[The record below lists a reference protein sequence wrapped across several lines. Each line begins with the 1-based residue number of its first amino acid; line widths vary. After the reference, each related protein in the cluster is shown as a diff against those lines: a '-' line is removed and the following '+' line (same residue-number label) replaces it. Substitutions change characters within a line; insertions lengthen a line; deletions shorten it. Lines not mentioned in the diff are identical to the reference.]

1 MEIDVS
7 RRDFAACEGDAVVIP
22 LTKADAPPRALHA
35 LDEALGG
42 LCARVWAAGDFTGKS
57 GEVLSLPVDG
67 ISAKRLVLIGLGEEK
82 SASRES
88 LRAAGGRTA
97 KVLARAKATRAGVGV
112 PALRRV
118 QPEDAAQALAEGL
131 VLGAYRFDKYKTGND
146 APTAL
151 ERATLLA
158 ADARQL
164 PALRR
169 GAALG
174 RAVAESSNFA
184 RDLSNEPGGVCT
196 PEHLAEAARGI
207 ARSHKLKLSVF
218 GERELAREKMAGILA
233 VGRGS
238 ANPPRLIALEYGA
251 APRGA
256 KNGKKAGKKRPTL
269 VFVGKGIT
277 FDSGGISIKPAASM
291 DEMKHDM
298 SGGAA
303 VLGTLRAIADL
314 ALPIHA
320 VGIVAAAQNM
330 PDGNAYVPGD
340 VITSARGKTI
350 EVLNTDAE
358 GRIVL
363 SDALHYATSFAPDA
377 IIDLATLTG
386 ACLVALGDACCA
398 VLGNDE
404 KLADKVRAAGDATH
418 ERAWPLPLWEE
429 HKNAIK
435 GTFGDIVNTGGRN
448 AGVSTAAAFLS
459 HFVGEVPWA
468 HLDIAGVAWTTKET
482 PYYAKGATGF
492 GVRLLVELARH
503 WK

>member
-1 MEIDVS
+1 MEVDVS
-7 RRDFAACEGDAVVIP
+7 RRDSAAVEGDAVVIP
-22 LTKADAPPRALHA
+22 LTKSDAPPRALAA

-42 LCARVWAAGDFTGKS
+42 LCARLWAAGDFTGKS
-57 GEVLSLPVDG
+57 GEVVSLPVSG
-67 ISAKRLVLIGLGEEK
+67 IAAKRLVLIGLGEEK
-82 SASRES
+82 LASRES
-88 LRAAGGRTA
+88 LRAAGGRAA
-97 KVLARAKATRAGVGV
+97 KVLLRAKAAKAALAV
-112 PALRRV
+112 PTIRRTP
-118 QPEDAAQALAEGL
+118 PEDAAQALAEGL

-151 ERATLLA
+151 ERVTLLA
-158 ADARQL
+158 PDARQL
-164 PALRR
+164 NALRR

-196 PEHLAEAARGI
+196 PEYLADQARKLG
-207 ARSHKLKLSVF
+207 RSHKLKVTVF
-218 GERELAREKMAGILA
+218 AERELAREKMAGILA

-238 ANPPRLIALEYGA
+238 VNPPRLIALEYGA
-251 APRGA
+251 QPRAA
-256 KNGKKAGKKRPTL
+256 KDSKSRAKKRPTL

-303 VLGTLRAIADL
+303 VLGALRAIADL
-314 ALPIHA
+314 GLPVHA
-320 VGIVAAAQNM
+320 VGLVAAAQNM
-330 PDGNAYVPGD
+330 PDGNAYIPGD

-363 SDALHYATSFAPDA
+363 SDALHYATSFEPDA

-386 ACLVALGDACCA
+386 ACLVALGDVCCA

-404 KLADKVRAAGDATH
+404 SLAEKVRDAGEATH
-418 ERAWPLPLWEE
+418 ERAWPLPLWDE
-429 HKNAIK
+429 HKAAIK

-459 HFVGEVPWA
+459 HFVGDVPWA
-468 HLDIAGVAWTTKET
+468 HLDIAGTAWTTKET
-482 PYYAKGATGF
+482 PYYVKGATGF
-492 GVRLLVELARH
+492 GVRLLVDLARN

>member
-1 MEIDVS
+1 MEIDVQ
-7 RRDFAACEGDAVVIP
+7 RKDLVAAAGDAVVIP
-22 LTKADAPPRALHA
+22 LTKSDAPPRALRE
-35 LDEALGG
+35 LDEAVGG
-42 LCARVWAAGDFTGKS
+42 LCARVFAAGDFTGKS
-57 GEVLSLPVDG
+57 GEVLSLPVTG
-67 ISAKRLVLIGLGEEK
+67 IAAKRLVLVGLGDEK
-82 SASRES
+82 NASRES
-88 LRAAGGRTA
+88 LRAAGGRAA
-97 KVLARAKATRAGVGV
+97 KALARAKAAKAALAV
-112 PALRRV
+112 PAIRRIAA
-118 QPEDAAQALAEGL
+118 EDAAQALAEGL
-131 VLGAYRFDKYKTGND
+131 VLGAYRFDKYKSGND
-146 APTAL
+146 KPTQV
-151 ERATLLA
+151 ERVTLLA
-158 ADARQL
+158 PDARQVTG
-164 PALRR
+164 LRR
-169 GAALG
+169 GAAFG
-174 RAVAESSNFA
+174 RAVAEASNFT
-184 RDLSNEPGGVCT
+184 RDLSNEPGGACT
-196 PEHLAEAARGI
+196 PEYLASEARKL
-207 ARSHKLKLSVF
+207 ARSHGLRVTVF
-218 GERELAREKMAGILA
+218 GERELAREKMSGILA

-251 APRGA
+251 APKRKKNA
-256 KNGKKAGKKRPTL
+256 KSRARPRPTL
-269 VFVGKGIT
+269 AFVGKGIT
-277 FDSGGISIKPAASM
+277 FDSGGISIKPAANM

-303 VLGTLRAIADL
+303 VLGAMRAL
-314 ALPIHA
+314 AELKLPVHA

-363 SDALHYATSFAPDA
+363 SDALHHATSYEPDA
-377 IIDLATLTG
+377 IVDLATLTG

-404 KLADKVRAAGDATH
+404 KLADKVRAAGDSTF
-418 ERAWPLPLWEE
+418 ERAWPLPLWDE

-459 HFVGEVPWA
+459 HFVGDTPWA

-482 PYYAKGATGF
+482 PYYVKGATGF
-492 GVRLLVELARH
+492 GVRLLVELARN